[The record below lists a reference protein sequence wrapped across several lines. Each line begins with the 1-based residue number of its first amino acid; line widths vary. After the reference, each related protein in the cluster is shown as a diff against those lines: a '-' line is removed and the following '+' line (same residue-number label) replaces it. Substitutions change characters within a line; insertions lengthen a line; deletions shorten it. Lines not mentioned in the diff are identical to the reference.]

1 MKEEK
6 KLTIKDM
13 VKSVIPTDGGWSYSG
28 PKKFNLARNLKDK
41 HVLRD
46 LIKSKVL
53 EKFTLTDV
61 QELEEY
67 LKSKS
72 FSNLIKKYEISIIDK
87 QIENTFKNDAGLIIG
102 CIVRNNPTKAVY
114 ELKRSVSQLLTTYL
128 SMDERL
134 VAKRLEER
142 TDELLEKFSN
152 PKPFSKDGYNPFEN

>member
-1 MKEEK
+1 MNKEI
-6 KLTIKDM
+6 KLTAKQM
-13 VKSVIPTDGGWSYSG
+13 VKSIFPVDGFWSFSG
-28 PKKFNLARNLKDK
+28 SINQNLQRNLNNKNFVK
-41 HVLRD
+41 TWT
-46 LIKSKVL
+46 KAKVL
-53 EKFTLTDV
+53 ETYEDV
-61 QELEEY
+61 NEQELDEY
-67 LKSKS
+67 LNTKS
-72 FSNLIKKYEISIIDK
+72 FSNLIKKCKIAIIDK
-87 QIENTFKNDAGLIIG
+87 QIENTFKNDTGLIIG